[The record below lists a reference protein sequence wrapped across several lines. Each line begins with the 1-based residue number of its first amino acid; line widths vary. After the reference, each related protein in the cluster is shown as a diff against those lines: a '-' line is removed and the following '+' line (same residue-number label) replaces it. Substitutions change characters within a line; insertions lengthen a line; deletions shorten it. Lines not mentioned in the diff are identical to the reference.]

1 MRFAFS
7 SEDLAWQAGVRAWA
21 VDALEPGWRERYP
34 HGSPE
39 WIDFQ
44 KGWERLLH
52 QGGWG
57 GVFWPVEHGGLGAS
71 PSRRVLFSQ
80 AMAEVGAPEGLGKLG
95 KRLLAPMLMDHGTP
109 AQQARFLPPI
119 LRGEEFWCQGFSE
132 PDAGSD
138 LASLRTRAERRDDWF
153 HVEGQKIWTSY
164 AHHFDWCVVLV
175 RTGRGETKHEGVSV
189 LLVDLRSPG
198 IEIRPIRQINGQ
210 SDFAQ
215 VFFDDVRVPAEN
227 LVGPL
232 DEGWRVVRSL
242 LAHERGAEQAFSR
255 FVEARA
261 GFEELLA
268 LLGPDDRSDA
278 DAEAVG
284 RMQGDLFAAQ
294 VNAMR
299 LLSTQLAGGNPDELS
314 SVLKLQHS
322 EAWRRASAAKLQVLG
337 SRHLADGSRGHS
349 SVLDYLMARAVTI
362 AGGTS
367 EVQREVI
374 AKRLL
379 GMR

>member
-1 MRFAFS
+1 MRFTFS
-7 SEDLAWQAGVRAWA
+7 EDDLAWQEELRAWTAEA
-21 VDALEPGWRERYP
+21 VEPGWRQRYH
-34 HGSPE
+34 HGAPDWVE
-39 WIDFQ
+39 LQ
-44 KGWERLLH
+44 MEWERTLH
-52 QGGWG
+52 RGGWG
-57 GVFWPVEHGGLGAS
+57 GVFWPVEHGGMGATG
-71 PSRRVLFSQ
+71 SRRVLFSQ
-80 AMAEVGAPEGLGKLG
+80 TMADLDAPEGLGKLG
-95 KRLLAPMLMDHGTP
+95 KRLLAPMVMDHGTP
-109 AQQARFLPPI
+109 WQKERFLPPI

-138 LASLRTRAERRDDWF
+138 LASLRTRAELRDGWF

-164 AHHFDWCVVLV
+164 AQYFDWCVMLV
-175 RTGRGETKHEGVSV
+175 RTGHDGRKHDGVSV

-198 IEIRPIRQINGQ
+198 IDIRPIRQINGQ

-215 VFFDDVRVPAEN
+215 VFFDDVRVPAEH
-227 LVGPL
+227 LVGEM
-232 DEGWRVVRSL
+232 DEGWAVIRSL

-261 GFEELLA
+261 GFEDLLA
-268 LLGPDDRSDA
+268 VLGPDDGSDA

-284 RMQGDLFAAQ
+284 RMQGEVFAAQ

-299 LLSTQLAGGNPDELS
+299 LLSTQLEGGNPNELS

-322 EAWRRASAAKLQVLG
+322 EAWRRASATKLQILG
-337 SRHLADGSRGHS
+337 ARGLLDPDRGEG
-349 SVLDYLMARAVTI
+349 SVLDYLMARALTI

-367 EVQREVI
+367 EVQRGVI

-379 GMR
+379 ELS